1 MDVSYS
7 RDAFRTYMVID
18 GSLEEGVEDTEK
30 MLSNQ
35 HSFAL
40 LPFHEQQLNEQKK
53 YYYDISGKV
62 EFKSYVEHQPVGQE
76 AVKQLIVFILELYRT
91 MEEYLLDPDSVLLEA
106 EYLYMDMAE
115 NTLSA
120 ACIPGRKENFNTQLK
135 LLASWLLENAD
146 HTDREGVLLVYD
158 FYKIVQR
165 SDFLPVHLQKFE
177 SKKMQ
182 TPKAR
187 EISQERVEKRA
198 VEQTVQQDPFVIQ
211 IDTSQGK
218 EKKDK
223 KEKKAKKAKKE
234 KRKETAS
241 ENKQDPGK
249 WFIAAAAGFLLLI
262 AGGYKVGLIE
272 KLLGYAGASIPPE
285 YAAGG
290 LAAVIVLVT
299 VIYYIYSALKSKKG
313 SIQKSK
319 EKPKENSYKQNVYNY
334 RDVEAKKETY
344 FTEEKTVVLSGTEGS
359 VRLISMNKHAA
370 PDLILTEFPCTVGS
384 AKEKKQY
391 TISVEG
397 ISRKHAAFEKRS
409 DGIYLMD
416 LHSTNGTKV
425 NGEFLEDDEKRRLM
439 AEDIIE
445 FASVRFMYCQ

>member
-1 MDVSYS
+1 
-7 RDAFRTYMVID
+7 MVIY
-18 GSLEEGVEDTEK
+18 GSLGEGVEDTEK
-30 MLSNQ
+30 LLANQ
-35 HSFAL
+35 HSSAL

-53 YYYDISGKV
+53 YYYDVSGKI
-62 EFKSYVEHQPVGQE
+62 EFKSYVEHQSVGQE

-91 MEEYLLDPDSVLLEA
+91 MEEYLLDPDAVLLEA

-165 SDFLPVHLQKFE
+165 PDFLPVHLQKFE
-177 SKKMQ
+177 SKKVQ
-182 TPKAR
+182 KLQAR
-187 EISQERVEKRA
+187 EIRKESVETKA
-198 VEQTVQQDPFVIQ
+198 VEQTVEQDPFVIQ
-211 IDTSQGK
+211 VDTSQGK

-223 KEKKAKKAKKE
+223 KEKKEKRE
-234 KRKETAS
+234 KRKETVS
-241 ENKQDPGK
+241 EKEQEPGK
-249 WFIAAAAGFLLLI
+249 WFIVAAAGFLLMI

-272 KLLGYAGASIPPE
+272 KLLGYAGTAIPPE

-299 VIYYIYSALKSKKG
+299 VIYYIYSALRRKKG

-319 EKPKENSYKQNVYNY
+319 EKPKVKAYKQNVYNY
-334 RDVEAKKETY
+334 RDVEAEKESG

-384 AKEKKQY
+384 AKERGQH

-397 ISRKHAAFEKRS
+397 ISRKHAVFEKRS
-409 DGIYLMD
+409 DGVYLMD

-425 NGEFLEDDEKRRLM
+425 NGEFLEDDEQRRLM

>member
-1 MDVSYS
+1 
-7 RDAFRTYMVID
+7 MVID
-18 GSLEEGVEDTEK
+18 GSLGEGVEDTEK
-30 MLSNQ
+30 LLANQ
-35 HSFAL
+35 HSSAL
-40 LPFHEQQLNEQKK
+40 LPFHEQQLNEHKK
-53 YYYDISGKV
+53 YYYDVSGKI
-62 EFKSYVEHQPVGQE
+62 EFKSYLEHQSVGQE

-91 MEEYLLDPDSVLLEA
+91 MEEYLLDPDAVLLEA

-165 SDFLPVHLQKFE
+165 PDFLPVHLQKFE
-177 SKKMQ
+177 SKK
-182 TPKAR
+182 
-187 EISQERVEKRA
+187 EQE
-198 VEQTVQQDPFVIQ
+198 
-211 IDTSQGK
+211 
-218 EKKDK
+218 
-223 KEKKAKKAKKE
+223 
-234 KRKETAS
+234 
-241 ENKQDPGK
+241 PGK
-249 WFIAAAAGFLLLI
+249 WFIVAAAGFLLMI

-272 KLLGYAGASIPPE
+272 KLLGYAGAAIPPE

-299 VIYYIYSALKSKKG
+299 VIYYIYSALRRKKG

-319 EKPKENSYKQNVYNY
+319 EKPKVKAYKQNVYNY
-334 RDVEAKKETY
+334 RDVEAEKESC

-384 AKEKKQY
+384 AKERGQH

-397 ISRKHAAFEKRS
+397 ISRKHAVFEKRS
-409 DGIYLMD
+409 DGVYLMD

-425 NGEFLEDDEKRRLM
+425 NGEFLEDDEQRRLM

>member
-1 MDVSYS
+1 
-7 RDAFRTYMVID
+7 MVID

-30 MLSNQ
+30 LLANQ

-53 YYYDISGKV
+53 YYYDVSGKI

-91 MEEYLLDPDSVLLEA
+91 MEEYLLDPDAVLLEA

-165 SDFLPVHLQKFE
+165 PDFLPVHLQKFE
-177 SKKMQ
+177 SKKVQ
-182 TPKAR
+182 KLQAR
-187 EISQERVEKRA
+187 EIRKESVETKA

-223 KEKKAKKAKKE
+223 KEKKEKQE

-241 ENKQDPGK
+241 EKKQEPGK
-249 WFIAAAAGFLLLI
+249 WFIVAAAGFLLMT
-262 AGGYKVGLIE
+262 
-272 KLLGYAGASIPPE
+272 
-285 YAAGG
+285 AGG

-299 VIYYIYSALKSKKG
+299 VIYYIFSALRRKKG

-319 EKPKENSYKQNVYNY
+319 EKPKVKSYKQNVYNY
-334 RDVEAKKETY
+334 RDVEAEKESY

-384 AKEKKQY
+384 AKERGQH

-397 ISRKHAAFEKRS
+397 ISRKHAVFEKRS
-409 DGIYLMD
+409 DGVYLMD

-425 NGEFLEDDEKRRLM
+425 NGEFLEDDEQRRLM